1 MKSLVNDDA
10 REYRP
15 LVYILS
21 PLSTEDPDSVS
32 RTNKFYRYAMKAGY
46 LPVATV
52 PIYAEVMNQND
63 PEERDLMLF
72 TDNVLMAK
80 ADEVWVLGDRL
91 TDRMMVERDIAKR
104 RRQTI
109 RYFTNDFAEQ
119 EAL

>member
-1 MKSLVNDDA
+1 MKNSNLTGF
-10 REYRP
+10 RP
-15 LVYILS
+15 MVFILS
-21 PLSTEDPDSVS
+21 PLSVEDRESVE
-32 RTNKFYRYAMKAGY
+32 RTNRFYRFAIDAGY
-46 LPVATV
+46 LPVTTV
-52 PIYAEVMNQND
+52 PVFAEVMNQTD
-63 PEERDLMLF
+63 PEERELMLF

-80 ADEVWVLGDRL
+80 ADEIWVLGDRL